1 MNSSA
6 KLAPLTPA
14 FRAMIRDRL
23 CARAQKAGLDGLLL
37 LAPGN
42 VGYASG
48 WKFSIHERPMGLW
61 LPVGGEPTLFVPHL
75 ELENAMD
82 VPGVTVRTYEEFPG
96 VVPPVLWMI
105 GETRSKRLG
114 IDALDAQLLAPAQE
128 LARIDLADHVLDARA
143 VAPHRPEST
152 FVMDEVV
159 VLVDAVA
166 PVRIAHDHMLH
177 RHAREVR
184 EIDRVRVGRHPVT
197 LEHDA
202 RTGVLRW
209 VRRGR
214 IGIGMRRGRGR
225 HGR

>member
-23 CARAQKAGLDGLLL
+23 RARAQKAGLDGLLL
-37 LAPGN
+37 LAPGT
-42 VGYASG
+42 VGDASG

-61 LPVGGEPTLFVPHL
+61 LSVGADPILFVPHL

-128 LARIDLADHVLDARA
+128 LARIDLTDHVLPERSVKHPEELALVRA
-143 VAPHRPEST
+143 AAG
-152 FVMDEVV
+152 FADM
-159 VLVDAVA
+159 VLERFC
-166 PVRIAHDHMLH
+166 P
-177 RHAREVR
+177 
-184 EIDRVRVGRHPVT
+184 PPPT
-197 LEHDA
+197 
-202 RTGVLRW
+202 
-209 VRRGR
+209 
-214 IGIGMRRGRGR
+214 
-225 HGR
+225 